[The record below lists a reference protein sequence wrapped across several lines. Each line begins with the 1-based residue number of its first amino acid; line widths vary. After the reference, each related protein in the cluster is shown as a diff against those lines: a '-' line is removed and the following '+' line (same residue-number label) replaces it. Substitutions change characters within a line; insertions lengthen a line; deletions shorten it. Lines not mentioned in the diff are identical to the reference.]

1 MNSTK
6 IINKIVRYKFHFL
19 ILFFSIHQLLYL
31 PKIGSWWDEPYDQ
44 LGAKLTI
51 GKIKYLFFDIE
62 SNEYRFDF
70 SDHEFF
76 GMFYQLQAFYFSK
89 LGMFYQNLNLNLLD
103 IRSEI
108 HFVYYLRHFY
118 LHIYFCVGI
127 IIIYSLLKK
136 LESEKFAFIYVLVLI
151 LIPSINGYS
160 LFDDKDVPFGLHLF
174 LAFLSY
180 TLFIK
185 NLKEEKKISNKTL
198 FLTGLSFGLVL
209 LIRFNG
215 IAFLI
220 FILASLNIQSLA
232 RLKNLKFL
240 IYNFQI
246 GLYSL
251 IVFLIGTIQGF
262 DNYYKYLK
270 NLYWQQFK
278 VATWFGETIVN
289 GEVFYRSGDISYI
302 FKIIFYKLPSLY
314 FISLLLLVILYKNF
328 KYDLLIKSSLI
339 FMALFFTAFI
349 VFKPAA
355 YNYERQYLFLFFFL
369 ALLVTSGIYFIASRK
384 LQTTFLLILIIFTIY
399 SQSGLGEYKYV
410 YLNEFVNENKIT
422 SINDDCFINNNCGQ
436 WSTDHLSVS
445 GISMSNMI
453 TSANIPVFVCA
464 PYHTVS
470 IFNSKE
476 NLVDLDGKYTFKSGV
491 DTMDYTVKR
500 VNIEKNGT
508 EKKVFRNKDIFNGFL
523 KKEAIKEFLIVSE
536 HIITSNGN
544 QCLYDLKKEN
554 DLRCA
559 LEKENYAFMRNTKI
573 TINFMLKCNRD

>member
-185 NLKEEKKISNKTL
+185 NLKEN
-198 FLTGLSFGLVL
+198 
-209 LIRFNG
+209 
-215 IAFLI
+215 
-220 FILASLNIQSLA
+220 
-232 RLKNLKFL
+232 
-240 IYNFQI
+240 
-246 GLYSL
+246 
-251 IVFLIGTIQGF
+251 
-262 DNYYKYLK
+262 
-270 NLYWQQFK
+270 
-278 VATWFGETIVN
+278 
-289 GEVFYRSGDISYI
+289 
-302 FKIIFYKLPSLY
+302 
-314 FISLLLLVILYKNF
+314 
-328 KYDLLIKSSLI
+328 
-339 FMALFFTAFI
+339 
-349 VFKPAA
+349 
-355 YNYERQYLFLFFFL
+355 
-369 ALLVTSGIYFIASRK
+369 
-384 LQTTFLLILIIFTIY
+384 
-399 SQSGLGEYKYV
+399 
-410 YLNEFVNENKIT
+410 
-422 SINDDCFINNNCGQ
+422 
-436 WSTDHLSVS
+436 
-445 GISMSNMI
+445 
-453 TSANIPVFVCA
+453 
-464 PYHTVS
+464 
-470 IFNSKE
+470 
-476 NLVDLDGKYTFKSGV
+476 
-491 DTMDYTVKR
+491 
-500 VNIEKNGT
+500 
-508 EKKVFRNKDIFNGFL
+508 
-523 KKEAIKEFLIVSE
+523 
-536 HIITSNGN
+536 
-544 QCLYDLKKEN
+544 
-554 DLRCA
+554 
-559 LEKENYAFMRNTKI
+559 
-573 TINFMLKCNRD
+573 